1 MENSETKTNS
11 VMSMNHLQSH
21 CRMLPSIKGLNYGFA
36 PIEQKLLLQKFLVRP
51 FSSHDVPKVLPTWMR
66 NLKGI
71 AQRKNVIVII
81 YVVLKLTFLL
91 PEYEKKYFKNTFLS
105 V

>member
-21 CRMLPSIKGLNYGFA
+21 CRMLPSIKDLNYGFA

-66 NLKGI
+66 NLKEI
-71 AQRKNVIVII
+71 VQRKI

-105 V
+105 I